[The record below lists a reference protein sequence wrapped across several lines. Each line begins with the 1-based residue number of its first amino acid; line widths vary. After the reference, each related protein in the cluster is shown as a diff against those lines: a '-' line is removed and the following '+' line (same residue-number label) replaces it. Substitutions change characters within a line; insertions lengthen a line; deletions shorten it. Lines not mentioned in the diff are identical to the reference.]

1 MKFRTPHVLRG
12 LYLLADTEAF
22 AGRSLRHAIHAGLR
36 AGVRLIQ
43 YRDKSS
49 NADRRL
55 AEANMLRE
63 LTREFDALLIINDDV
78 NLCVAVQADGVH
90 LGADDTAIEDARR
103 LLHDDCIIG
112 ASCYGDIQR
121 AHAAK
126 SAGADYLAFGA
137 AFRSPTKPDAATIP
151 LELLGA
157 ARALELPVCAIGGIT
172 LENAPAAIAAGA
184 DMLAVISDIS
194 AADDIKRRCA
204 DYLAAMRIG

>member
-1 MKFRTPHVLRG
+1 MKSRTPHVLRG
-12 LYLLADTEAF
+12 LYLLADTDAF
-22 AGRSLRHAIHAGLR
+22 AGRSLRHVIHACLR

-90 LGADDTAIEDARR
+90 LGADDTTIEDARR
-103 LLHDDCIIG
+103 LLDGDCIIG

-137 AFRSPTKPDAATIP
+137 AFRSPTKPDAAIIP

-172 LENAPAAIAAGA
+172 LENAPVAIAAGA

-194 AADDIKRRCA
+194 ATDDIERRCA
-204 DYLAAMRIG
+204 DYLAAFR